1 MIRPRPP
8 SGASEGLALQR
19 RVKRVFGTSEANQ
32 SPILSHWFDL
42 LARHLKWLPR
52 RVFILAKCNRTTR
65 GSVLMLQFFDALA
78 GDRICDAEKAASS
91 MEELGGLAAV
101 LSSIA
106 DAYDDGV
113 LNQARHDYV
122 TELTQHEFVSVPISW
137 TGPSRQLRGAFG
149 KSFIREAG
157 VFTIEIFANH
167 PVYHGMAKFLEK
179 SEGAPGWAHGGV
191 IASVADV
198 FLSWVSELIAR
209 AGTTVELTIRYKSPV
224 PLLTTVFL
232 ELQASENDNSVLNG
246 LARDECSVVLFSF
259 SGKFFKIR
267 ESKL

>member
-1 MIRPRPP
+1 MSSMIRPRPP
-8 SGASEGLALQR
+8 LGASEGLLLQR
-19 RVKRVFGTSEANQ
+19 RVKRAFASSDESARL
-32 SPILSHWFDL
+32 SPWLDL

-52 RVFILAKCNRTTR
+52 RLFILAKGNRTTEA
-65 GSVLMLQFFDALA
+65 GVSMLQFFDALV
-78 GDRICDAEKAASS
+78 GGRIGDAEKAAAA

-106 DAYDDGV
+106 DAYDGI
-113 LNQARHDYV
+113 LQQARHDYV
-122 TELTQHEFVSVPISW
+122 NDLTQQDFARVPISW

-149 KSFIREAG
+149 KSFIRDAD
-157 VFTIEIFANH
+157 VFTIDIFAKH
-167 PVYHGMAKFLEK
+167 PMYHGMAKFLEK

-209 AGTTVELTIRYKSPV
+209 AGTTVELTVQYKSPV

-232 ELQASENDNSVLNG
+232 ELQASENDNSALNG
-246 LARDECSVVLFSF
+246 LARDECDSVLFSF